1 MFSVDY
7 LLTAIAA
14 AVLGEALYDVF
25 KVPVAVIKTLTQL
38 KRVKPLD
45 CAMCLAFW
53 SGVGFLFGNPI
64 EVVIVWSL
72 VAVLIR
78 QVFYRFTLF

>member
-14 AVLGEALYDVF
+14 AVLGEALYDAL
-25 KVPVAVIKTLTQL
+25 KVPVAVIKTLTKL

-53 SGVGFLFGNPI
+53 AGVGFLWGNQI

-72 VAVLIR
+72 VALLIR

>member
-14 AVLGEALYDVF
+14 AVLGEALYDAF
-25 KVPVAVIKTLTQL
+25 KVPVAVIKTLTKL

-53 SGVGFLFGNPI
+53 SGVGFFWCNSTDI
-64 EVVIVWSL
+64 VIVWSL

-78 QVFYRFTLF
+78 QVFYRFILF

>member
-14 AVLGEALYDVF
+14 AVLGEALYDAL

-53 SGVGFLFGNPI
+53 SGVGFLCGNPI

>member
-7 LLTAIAA
+7 LLTAVAA
-14 AVLGEALYDVF
+14 AVLGEALYDAL
-25 KVPVAVIKTLTQL
+25 KVPVAAIKLITKLN
-38 KRVKPLD
+38 RVKPLD

-53 SGVGFLFGNPI
+53 SGIGFFWGNPT